1 MESNTADAMQGMLGN
16 TVMMMG
22 LSFLLGSLFTI
33 FILVVLDMVRASRMD
48 HAEMLEQ
55 QEQQLE
61 DMQNNNR
68 DAA

>member
-1 MESNTADAMQGMLGN
+1 METSADAVQGVLNN

-33 FILVVLDMVRASRMD
+33 FILVVLDMVRAARME
-48 HAEMLEQ
+48 HADMLEQ
-55 QEQQLE
+55 QRDQM
-61 DMQNNNR
+61 DYMQKDTQ